1 MSKREKHRGTSFGGW
16 RQFFGHWRS
25 QSDSTW
31 TTNRKDTTVSPLHA
45 LTEDSSAKFW
55 SVYISEAEHYDSAL
69 VESWKADMEGM
80 LIFSGL
86 FSASL
91 TAFIIESYK
100 SLVPDTGNMTV
111 DLLSQL
117 SQQLNAQFNGSHF
130 TVSSSPPFMAPTS
143 ALFCNG
149 LWFVSL
155 GLSLTCAL
163 LATLVEQWAREFL
176 HKTERVHSPVRRARV
191 FSFLYY
197 GVSRFGIHAIVD
209 IIPLLLHLGLVLFFA
224 GLAVFLLPINS
235 IMAGIVTSV
244 LVLFLALYLVIT
256 ALPIISLDCPYR
268 TPLSAMFWR
277 VVQYTAMFFHFP
289 STGSNLTD
297 AVLAAAMQRRN
308 IRDERAV
315 LWTLEALTDNTE
327 LLPFVEATHEI
338 IGGPTG
344 LRRVDDHLFRLVLQ
358 TADAHTS
365 LPRRIL
371 SLLWSAETLPLQD
384 PLRER
389 RQLAGFRALW
399 ALASEVFGIGRG
411 SLHALSIPVAYRL
424 SLDAVISYV
433 HLKSI
438 QARFEDIRTLF
449 AARDLSL
456 PRDRRRVV
464 RFLRATVLGL
474 EHDCKRARITLQV
487 HSLLEPLAP
496 PQTSQWP
503 LHFAKIVLRLVGA
516 AFDDGVAPYMLSET
530 CKEILPDISAVPA
543 RLLPLP
549 YSLFNNSP
557 EALPASLHAMLGD
570 PAQNDLDVMMRC
582 GLRLLP
588 LVDHKSFMPIVHWY
602 LADRAGDLNWQY
614 ALGECSLDI
623 LARAIMVDIGGKD
636 PTLVDQRTLG
646 GIVSLCL
653 WSRNFMELLDCERI
667 LDIVD
672 RADTALAACST
683 AKAVLCA
690 RILVALR
697 SKIQARSAEL
707 GEPRHGPPDL
717 GMLQEIAVHPLLHEE
732 HGPGTNDVS
741 PSFTELHDRLVRRLS
756 DRYATQF
763 IRFLSAC
770 ASPLEPPYKT
780 AATIRYLRRE
790 WEPFLDGT
798 RMSTSVQ
805 LELAQVVLTLV
816 KCHQNH
822 PTRADLHTI
831 VQCLFDDL
839 DPDGKLSANIT
850 DSQSVAILAEAIGL
864 YHGATDPRQPH
875 NPLPSPLLGRRPG
888 RSFSLDVGSLHSP
901 LAGSPGPWRD

>member
-1 MSKREKHRGTSFGGW
+1 MDENEKHRGTSFGGW

-130 TVSSSPPFMAPTS
+130 TV
-143 ALFCNG
+143 
-149 LWFVSL
+149 
-155 GLSLTCAL
+155 LTCAL

-176 HKTERVHSPVRRARV
+176 HKTERSTLLSGAPGSFPFCITESADLEYTPSWTSSP
-191 FSFLYY
+191 
-197 GVSRFGIHAIVD
+197 
-209 IIPLLLHLGLVLFFA
+209 FFCTSCA
-224 GLAVFLLPINS
+224 G
-235 IMAGIVTSV
+235 
-244 LVLFLALYLVIT
+244 
-256 ALPIISLDCPYR
+256 
-268 TPLSAMFWR
+268 PLSHSIPR
-277 VVQYTAMFFHFP
+277 HN
-289 STGSNLTD
+289 GSPHY
-297 AVLAAAMQRRN
+297 
-308 IRDERAV
+308 IFG
-315 LWTLEALTDNTE
+315 
-327 LLPFVEATHEI
+327 LPLSKLHSQLCSGAYHHEI

-344 LRRVDDHLFRLVLQ
+344 LRR

-424 SLDAVISYV
+424 SLDAV
-433 HLKSI
+433 SI

-456 PRDRRRVV
+456 PRDRRRV
-464 RFLRATVLGL
+464 
-474 EHDCKRARITLQV
+474 HDL
-487 HSLLEPLAP
+487 HSLLEPLARHRDCGADPRATPQQRRNQSVAASFCKNRSP
-496 PQTSQWP
+496 PRGRSCRTSRRP
-503 LHFAKIVLRLVGA
+503 CRLRCTQCWVIRAERPGC
-516 AFDDGVAPYMLSET
+516 DD
-530 CKEILPDISAVPA
+530 AVW
-543 RLLPLP
+543 
-549 YSLFNNSP
+549 
-557 EALPASLHAMLGD
+557 LHANLCAGRSNYGGYRRKGPD
-570 PAQNDLDVMMRC
+570 SCGPAHAWR
-582 GLRLLP
+582 
-588 LVDHKSFMPIVHWY
+588 I
-602 LADRAGDLNWQY
+602 
-614 ALGECSLDI
+614 
-623 LARAIMVDIGGKD
+623 
-636 PTLVDQRTLG
+636 
-646 GIVSLCL
+646 
-653 WSRNFMELLDCERI
+653 LLDCERI
-667 LDIVD
+667 LAIVD

-690 RILVALR
+690 RIL
-697 SKIQARSAEL
+697 ARSAEL
-707 GEPRHGPPDL
+707 GEPRHDPPDL
-717 GMLQEIAVHPLLHEE
+717 GMLQQIAEP
-732 HGPGTNDVS
+732 GPGTND
-741 PSFTELHDRLVRRLS
+741 LHDRL
-756 DRYATQF
+756 F

-790 WEPFLDGT
+790 WEP
-798 RMSTSVQ
+798 TSVQ
-805 LELAQVVLTLV
+805 LELAQA
-816 KCHQNH
+816 CHQNH

-839 DPDGKLSANIT
+839 DPDGKLSASIT
-850 DSQSVAILAEAIGL
+850 DSQS
-864 YHGATDPRQPH
+864 QH

-888 RSFSLDVGSLHSP
+888 RSFSLDAGSLHSP
-901 LAGSPGPWRD
+901 LAGSSGPWRD